1 MYSILAVD
9 MPSCNKYS
17 LSVWIM
23 RQIRRGSVD
32 KRARRHPTE
41 PDRAIRRLASST
53 CYRSHHQR
61 PAEKVRKL
69 STAQRVKLPNNPAW
83 TEPCSG
89 IWAEWHG
96 KPPPDPDWYEEVG
109 RLRVAKIDNN
119 LMILSLRIMHLPL
132 AVRWCAKTRFIFAFA
147 EKSSGMIRLAADL
160 EWHQLRDVTAYH
172 VELHLLGGNQ

>member
-32 KRARRHPTE
+32 KRARRHPTK

-69 STAQRVKLPNNPAW
+69 STAQRVKLPNNPA
-83 TEPCSG
+83 
-89 IWAEWHG
+89 
-96 KPPPDPDWYEEVG
+96 WYEEVG

-147 EKSSGMIRLAADL
+147 DKSSGMIRLAADL

-172 VELHLLGGNQ
+172 VELHLLGGKQ